1 MYRCGVSQQ
10 GNTILTL
17 ELWCGNTTQ
26 ESVRPKPQV
35 CSMKVEAHGRYQLCS
50 HGKES
55 EYPFKLYFLVAS
67 IAGTAA
73 ACGKAFLLLRLSFQL
88 GTFSNW

>member
-1 MYRCGVSQQ
+1 MVYHNKV
-10 GNTILTL
+10 TLFTL

-26 ESVRPKPQV
+26 EFVRAKLQA
-35 CSMKVEAHGRYQLCS
+35 CSMKVEACGRYQLHP

-55 EYPFKLYFLVAS
+55 EYPFKSYFLVTSA
-67 IAGTAA
+67 AGTAV

-88 GTFSNW
+88 GNW